1 MMTTSLEYFIGRTEK
16 KKSALSPT
24 QRCDEHRAG
33 ARSETAIERWHH
45 TRIRGRVADVL
56 TIFTPYSHIHTIFTY
71 SHHIRRRFAARFH
84 VFTHI
89 HTHSYPFT
97 LVNVR
102 KGQLSIVVHMLIISA
117 VGDKAQVNSN
127 ALSPNKVKML
137 AVVLKSI
144 QIWNSATIRMA
155 PQHSLPPLS
164 QTIAL
169 RVG

>member
-1 MMTTSLEYFIGRTEK
+1 MCTAHRMCTAQT
-16 KKSALSPT
+16 AAHVHVT
-24 QRCDEHRAG
+24 QRERHALVCQNCDGISPNPR
-33 ARSETAIERWHH
+33 TIERWHH

-102 KGQLSIVVHMLIISA
+102 KGQLSIVVWPVSGGQTLHGSGPSSTCTIVVKIFMLTASHQA
-117 VGDKAQVNSN
+117 A
-127 ALSPNKVKML
+127 
-137 AVVLKSI
+137 
-144 QIWNSATIRMA
+144 
-155 PQHSLPPLS
+155 H
-164 QTIAL
+164 
-169 RVG
+169 